1 MSAGGLWGLATRRAS
16 ATPDA
21 VVVVEPGGAVLTAA
35 ELVARAER
43 VAAGLAEVGVAR
55 GTVVSWI
62 LPNRIDACIL
72 TVALAR
78 LGAVQNPIVPIL
90 REREVSFIV
99 RQAGSAL
106 LIVPGQWRG
115 FDYRAM
121 AEGIAGV
128 AGRPAVL
135 DVWAGMPEGDPTML
149 EPAPD
154 AGDEC
159 RWILYTSGTTAE
171 PKGARHTDAHLEAA
185 MEGMVQ
191 RLALGPDDRFAFIA
205 PITHVGGIIQLMGAL
220 VTGCRLL
227 AVEVFEIDE
236 VVRFFREQGV
246 TVGGL
251 GTPTFT
257 AYLAY
262 QRAHPAL
269 APLFPAIRA
278 FASGGAPTPSA
289 LHTELRE
296 AMGGVGVV
304 SGWGLTEAPMLTWN
318 SVHDPDEILATTEGR
333 PIPGVELVVVG
344 PDGRHL
350 AAGEEGEL
358 RAKGPQVMLGYV
370 DATLD
375 AEAFDEH
382 GYLRTGDLGVMDAEG
397 NVRITGRL
405 KDVII
410 RNMEN
415 ISALE
420 LETLLFSH
428 PAVAE
433 VAVIGIPD
441 PVTGERAC
449 AVVVPDGAPPSL
461 ADLCDHLRAAGLS
474 TRKLPER
481 LVVVDALPRNA
492 MGKVA
497 KAELRA
503 AVLATDADTGTREP
517 RGAGRA

>member
-1 MSAGGLWGLATRRAS
+1 MSEGLWGLAARRAS
-16 ATPDA
+16 ESPER
-21 VVVVEPGGAVLTAA
+21 VVVMEPGGAVLTAG
-35 ELVARAER
+35 ELAAQAER
-43 VAAGLAEVGVAR
+43 VAAGLADQGVTR
-55 GTVVSWI
+55 QTVVSWI
-62 LPNRIDACIL
+62 LPNRIDACVL

-99 RQAGSAL
+99 RQGGSAL
-106 LIVPGQWRG
+106 LVVPGAWRA
-115 FDYRAM
+115 FDYGAM
-121 AEGIAGV
+121 AEGIAAEAPGL
-128 AGRPAVL
+128 AVL
-135 DVWAGMPEGDPTML
+135 DVSTGLPDGDPTVL
-149 EPAPD
+149 APASDP
-154 AGDEC
+154 GDEC

-185 MEGMVQ
+185 MAGMIEC
-191 RLALGPDDRFAFIA
+191 LALGPDDRFAFIA
-205 PITHVGGIIQLMGAL
+205 PITHVGGIIQLLGAL
-220 VTGCRLL
+220 ATGCCLL
-227 AVEVFEIDE
+227 AVEVFAVDE

-262 QRAHPAL
+262 QRAHPEL
-269 APLFPAIRA
+269 APLFPGIRA
-278 FASGGAPTPSA
+278 FASGGAPTPPA
-289 LHTELRE
+289 LHTELRD
-296 AMGGVGVV
+296 ALGSVGVV

-318 SVHDPDEILATTEGR
+318 SVDDADAILATTEGR
-333 PIPGVELVVVG
+333 PGPGVELVVAD

-350 AAGEEGEL
+350 PPGEEGEL
-358 RAKGPQVMLGYV
+358 RAKGPQMMLGYV
-370 DATLD
+370 DADLD
-375 AEAFDEH
+375 ADAFDDQ
-382 GYLRTGDLGVMDAEG
+382 GYFRTGDLGIMDEDG

-433 VAVIGIPD
+433 VAVIGLPD

-449 AVVVPDGAPPSL
+449 AVVVPAGTPPSL
-461 ADLCDHLRAAGLS
+461 ADLCDHLRATGLS
-474 TRKLPER
+474 NRKLPEQ

-503 AVLATDADTGTREP
+503 TVLAAGADAAVG
-517 RGAGRA
+517 

>member
-1 MSAGGLWGLATRRAS
+1 MSEGLWGLAVRRAS
-16 ATPDA
+16 VSADG

-35 ELVARAER
+35 ELTTRAER
-43 VAAGLAEVGVAR
+43 VAAGLAARGVTR

-62 LPNRIDACIL
+62 LPNRIDACVL

-99 RQAGSAL
+99 RQVGASL
-106 LIVPGQWRG
+106 LVVPGLWRG

-121 AEGIAGV
+121 AEGIAADVPGV
-128 AGRPAVL
+128 MVL
-135 DVWAGMPEGDPTML
+135 DVSTGLPDGDPSAL
-149 EPAPD
+149 GPAPEPA
-154 AGDEC
+154 DEC

-171 PKGARHTDAHLEAA
+171 PKGARHTDSHLGAA
-185 MEGMVQ
+185 MDGMVE
-191 RLALGPDDRFAFIA
+191 RLGLGPDDAFALIA

-220 VTGCRLL
+220 TSGCRLL
-227 AVEVFEIDE
+227 AVEVFDVDV
-236 VVRFFREQGV
+236 VVRFFREHGV

-262 QRAHPAL
+262 QRAHPEL

-278 FASGGAPTPSA
+278 FASGGAPTPPE
-289 LHTELRE
+289 LHAELR
-296 AMGGVGVV
+296 ASLGSVGVV

-318 SVHDPDEILATTEGR
+318 SVDDADAILATTEGR
-333 PIPGVELVVVG
+333 PSPGVELVVVD

-350 AAGEEGEL
+350 GVGEEGEL

-370 DATLD
+370 DAALD
-375 AEAFDEH
+375 ADAFDEQ
-382 GYLRTGDLGVMDAEG
+382 GYLRTGDLGVMDAED

-410 RNMEN
+410 RSMEN

-433 VAVIGIPD
+433 VAVIGLPD

-449 AVVVPDGAPPSL
+449 AVVVPTGAPPHL
-461 ADLCDHLRAAGLS
+461 EDLCDHLRAAGLS

-497 KAELRA
+497 KAELRTT
-503 AVLATDADTGTREP
+503 VLATDPDPPIG
-517 RGAGRA
+517 